1 MSNIKEEAIKLIK
14 QMSDECS
21 LEDIMYELYFKQ
33 KVEKGLK
40 ELDEDRVLEHDSA
53 KKRLGKWLKSSGR

>member
-1 MSNIKEEAIKLIK
+1 MSKLKEEAIKLIK
-14 QMSDECS
+14 QMPDDCS

-33 KVEKGLK
+33 KVEKGLRELK
-40 ELDEDRVLEHDSA
+40 EGKIVKHEDV

>member
-14 QMSDECS
+14 QMSNECS

-33 KVEKGLK
+33 KVEKGLR
-40 ELDEDRVLEHDSA
+40 ELDEGKVLKHDSA